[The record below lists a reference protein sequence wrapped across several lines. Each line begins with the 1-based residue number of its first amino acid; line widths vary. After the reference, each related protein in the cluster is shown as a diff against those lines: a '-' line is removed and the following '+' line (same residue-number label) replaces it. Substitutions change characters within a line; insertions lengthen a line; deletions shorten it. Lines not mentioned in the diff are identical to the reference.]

1 MRTHAKS
8 RYLPP
13 MPPDRRR
20 IHEILGRISRPDERK
35 AWIGILETHD
45 RVVRTLDAE
54 LRRAHGLTYRD
65 VEALARVAEAS
76 GGELS
81 ISALADRIL
90 LSPSRVSRLVAELE
104 RSGLVERRPN
114 PEDGRSTR
122 VAITGAGRDRLLEA
136 GPTYLTT
143 LNDLLFDRLTQR
155 DVDALNR
162 VWKRLEP

>member
-1 MRTHAKS
+1 MATDRKRIQQTLRRIS
-8 RYLPP
+8 
-13 MPPDRRR
+13 PPDQR
-20 IHEILGRISRPDERK
+20 E

-45 RVVRTLDAE
+45 RVIRTLDGE

-65 VEALARVAEAS
+65 VEALARVAEAA

-81 ISALADRIL
+81 ISALAEHIL
-90 LSPSRVSRLVAELE
+90 LSPSRVSRLVAQLE

-114 PEDGRSTR
+114 PDDGRSTR
-122 VAITGAGRDRLLEA
+122 VGITEAGRDRLLEA

-143 LNDLLFDRLTQR
+143 LNDLIFDRLGQR

-162 VWKRLEP
+162 VWKRLET